1 MNYAQH
7 KRPVMHRWYISSD
20 YLYIH
25 KVDIVDIQA
34 YRGIPFEYAIE
45 NLKRIEKVGIRQHQ
59 FFWDMKDTGY
69 SYHSNA
75 RLAVDEGTF

>member
-1 MNYAQH
+1 MDDSIGVY
-7 KRPVMHRWYISSD
+7 V
-20 YLYIH
+20 
-25 KVDIVDIQA
+25 

-45 NLKRIEKVGIRQHQ
+45 NLKWIEKFGIRQHQ
-59 FFWDMKDTGY
+59 FFWDMKDNGY